1 MLPRAER
8 EQEGGE
14 EAMKVLHVIGA
25 ATLILAVAG
34 LEGGALSFG
43 QAIGI
48 LIGSM
53 LVIVST
59 MKKTGWYDTKEN
71 APAERQL

>member
-1 MLPRAER
+1 
-8 EQEGGE
+8 
-14 EAMKVLHVIGA
+14 MKALHVIGA

-43 QAIGI
+43 QAIVMMLPSAL
-48 LIGSM
+48 LIVG
-53 LVIVST
+53 T
-59 MKKTGWYDTKEN
+59 MSKTGWYYTKEK

>member
-1 MLPRAER
+1 MLPRTER
-8 EQEGGE
+8 REKGGE
-14 EAMKVLHVIGA
+14 EMKLLHGIGA
-25 ATLILAVAG
+25 AALILSVAG

-43 QAIGI
+43 QAIGM
-48 LIGSM
+48 LIASM

-59 MKKTGWYDTKEN
+59 MRKTGWYDTKEN